1 MSQTLEP
8 SEVNRRAERAM
19 RAFYLG
25 RGLAEAP
32 TWEELEDDARVGFRA
47 IIRALDRG
55 ELDCD
60 HVWLFDV
67 RTAHPI
73 ARHCEH
79 CGKREYRKDV
89 NDD

>member
-1 MSQTLEP
+1 MLRSNIAGRKANTIDCPGSPP
-8 SEVNRRAERAM
+8 SWLA
-19 RAFYLG
+19 G
-25 RGLAEAP
+25 GL
-32 TWEELEDDARVGFRA
+32 LFSRNVRVGFRA